1 VLLRGLAPAAAVTAY
16 IYLRGPGAWCGQ
28 MFGLDSL
35 IAVILGVLWAL
46 SHLKLPARLARR
58 TSPA

>member
-1 VLLRGLAPAAAVTAY
+1 
-16 IYLRGPGAWCGQ
+16 

-35 IAVILGVLWAL
+35 IAVILLGVLWAL
-46 SHLKLPARLARR
+46 SQLKLPARLARR